1 MGRVLTSYL
10 SLLVFLVACSSGT
23 STTGSTPGSGSTSP
37 SKAIKHIVVIFGE
50 NVSFDHYFATYPI
63 AANPAGEPQFTAT
76 EGTTTP
82 TGLSGTLISANPN
95 DSNKKNGAGAAN
107 PFRLD
112 RTQAATGD
120 QDHKYTPEQIAFDN
134 GAMDLFP
141 FSVGAADSA
150 ALAKQTGAGSVAATT
165 GLTMGYYD
173 GNTVT
178 ALWNY
183 AQHYALNDQSF
194 GTTFGPSTVGAI
206 NLVSGQTN
214 GAVAEQNASRA
225 LVSDGSGGFTLVG
238 DAYPDGEVC
247 SGTTDAAVSMS
258 GKNIGDLLTA
268 GNISWGWFQGGF
280 DLTITNANGTT
291 GCRRSTTSAVTGQ
304 TSLDYAAEHESF
316 QYYATTRNL
325 QHTRPTSLAAIG
337 TNADAANHQYDIEDF
352 SNALAAGNM
361 PTVSFLKA
369 PAYQEGHAGYSDPL
383 DEQTFI
389 VGMVN
394 AIEQSQFWSSTAI
407 VIAYDDSDGWY
418 DHVINIVNGSATA
431 VDALNGPGTCG
442 SSTATSANALPGV
455 NPSTAHAQGR
465 CGYGPRLPL
474 LAISPWAKSNY
485 IDSTITD
492 QSSIP
497 RFIEDVFLSSQRI
510 GGGSFDS
517 IAGTLDNMFDFSQ
530 SSPQNG
536 AVILLDNSTGEI
548 TSGVSSL
555 LLRTRRGGSELLR
568 TRGR

>member
-1 MGRVLTSYL
+1 
-10 SLLVFLVACSSGT
+10 
-23 STTGSTPGSGSTSP
+23 
-37 SKAIKHIVVIFGE
+37 VIYGE
-50 NVSFDHYFATYPI
+50 NVSFDHYFATYPV
-63 AANPAGEPQFTAT
+63 AANLSGEPQFTAA
-76 EGTTTP
+76 EGTATP
-82 TGLSGTLISANPN
+82 TGLSGALLSANPN
-95 DSNKKNGAGAAN
+95 ESNPKNGAGAAN

-112 RTQAATGD
+112 RAQAATAD
-120 QDHKYTPEQIAFDN
+120 EDHKYTPEQIAFDN
-134 GAMDLFP
+134 GAMNLFP

-150 ALAKQTGAGSVAATT
+150 ALATSTGAGSVAATT

-183 AQHYALNDQSF
+183 AQHYGLNDQSF

-214 GAVAEQNASRA
+214 GVGTAQNASSA
-225 LVSDGSGGFTLVG
+225 IVSDGSGGFTLVD

-247 SGTTDAAVSMS
+247 SSTTGPAVSMS
-258 GKNIGDLLTA
+258 GQNIGDLLTA

-280 DLTITNANGTT
+280 DLAISNANGTT
-291 GCRRSTTSAVTGQ
+291 GCTRSTTSAVTGQ
-304 TSLDYAAEHESF
+304 TSFDYIAEHEPF

-325 QHTRPTSLAAIG
+325 QHTRPTSVAAIG
-337 TNADAANHQYDIEDF
+337 SNADAANHQYDIEDF

-361 PTVSFLKA
+361 PAVSFLKA

-389 VGMVN
+389 VDIVN
-394 AIEQSQFWSSTAI
+394 AIEQSQFWASTAI
-407 VIAYDDSDGWY
+407 IIAYDDSDGWY
-418 DHVINIVNGSATA
+418 DHVINIVNGSATT
-431 VDALNGPGTCG
+431 VDALNGTGTCG
-442 SSTATSANALPGV
+442 SSTATAANALPGV

-474 LAISPWAKSNY
+474 LVISPWAKSNY
-485 IDSTITD
+485 IDSTVTD

-517 IAGTLDNMFDFSQ
+517 IAGTLDNLFDFSQ

-536 AVILLDNSTGEI
+536 AVILLDNTTGEV
-548 TSGVSSL
+548 TSGAS
-555 LLRTRRGGSELLR
+555 
-568 TRGR
+568 

>member
-1 MGRVLTSYL
+1 M
-10 SLLVFLVACSSGT
+10 
-23 STTGSTPGSGSTSP
+23 PSP
-37 SKAIKHIVVIFGE
+37 
-50 NVSFDHYFATYPI
+50 P
-63 AANPAGEPQFTAT
+63 
-76 EGTTTP
+76 
-82 TGLSGTLISANPN
+82 
-95 DSNKKNGAGAAN
+95 
-107 PFRLD
+107 
-112 RTQAATGD
+112 
-120 QDHKYTPEQIAFDN
+120 
-134 GAMDLFP
+134 
-141 FSVGAADSA
+141 
-150 ALAKQTGAGSVAATT
+150 

-214 GAVAEQNASRA
+214 GAVAAQNASSA
-225 LVSDGSGGFTLVG
+225 IVSDGSGGFTLVN

-247 SGTTDAAVSMS
+247 SSTTAPAISMT

-291 GCRRSTTSAVTGQ
+291 GCTRSTTSAVTGQ
-304 TSLDYAAEHESF
+304 SSHDYAAEHEPF

-325 QHTRPTSLAAIG
+325 KHTRPTSVAAIG
-337 TNADAANHQYDIEDF
+337 TNADVANHQYDVQDF
-352 SNALAAGNM
+352 SNALAAGNL
-361 PTVSFLKA
+361 PAVSFLKA
-369 PAYQEGHAGYSDPL
+369 SAYQEGHAGYSDPL

-389 VGMVN
+389 VNMVN
-394 AIEQSQFWSSTAI
+394 AIEQSQFWSNTAI
-407 VIAYDDSDGWY
+407 IIAYDDSDGWY

-431 VDALNGPGTCG
+431 VDALNGTGTCG
-442 SSTATSANALPGV
+442 NSTATASNALPGV
-455 NPSTAHAQGR
+455 NAGTAHAQGR

-474 LAISPWAKSNY
+474 LVMSPWAKSNY
-485 IDSTITD
+485 IDSTVTD

-497 RFIEDVFLSSQRI
+497 RFIEDVFLASQRI

-536 AVILLDNSTGEI
+536 AVILVDNTTGEV
-548 TSGVSSL
+548 TSGVSSAL
-555 LLRTRRGGSELLR
+555 DTAHQLSGKVAWPGSVLMPAQPVRNFPRLAAYVSER
-568 TRGR
+568 